1 MRWVGLS
8 LRVDL
13 QFFVLYCRRERKETL
28 GHVRL
33 ERRGLGRE
41 GVWSILI
48 PQRNLFFSL
57 ESIAVAYSAQM
68 KSYKKQ

>member
-1 MRWVGLS
+1 M
-8 LRVDL
+8 RVDL

>member
-13 QFFVLYCRRERKETL
+13 QFFVLYCQRERKETL

-33 ERRGLGRE
+33 ERKGLGRE
-41 GVWSILI
+41 GVG
-48 PQRNLFFSL
+48 QC
-57 ESIAVAYSAQM
+57 
-68 KSYKKQ
+68 